1 MKKLTIIATLA
12 LTTSVAMAS
21 GAAAYK
27 KCTGCHGVN
36 GERKFGPQKALIQGQ
51 SADRLFDMLK
61 GYKDGSLKGNAGYGI
76 MKGQVKRMS
85 EDKMKELADYMAT
98 L

>member
-1 MKKLTIIATLA
+1 MKKLTIAALA
-12 LTTSVAMAS
+12 LSTTVAMAS

-27 KCTGCHGVN
+27 KCVGCHGVN
-36 GERKFGPQKALIQGQ
+36 GERKFGPQKDVIQGQ
-51 SADRLFDMLK
+51 SSERLFNMLK
-61 GYKDGSLKGNAGYGI
+61 GYKDGSLKGNAGFGI